1 MNSLIHSIKVT
12 HAGDLYE
19 FDLQGREIIHVT
31 IHPNMQ
37 SYFATLITLD
47 QTPDAV
53 LTKFYAKLSNHHA
66 PRNDRDVR
74 CHPSDVNNLT

>member
-1 MNSLIHSIKVT
+1 MNSLTHSIKIE

-19 FDLQGREIIHVT
+19 FDLRGREIVLIT

-37 SYFATLITLD
+37 SYFASPITLD

-53 LTKFYAKLSNHHA
+53 LTKFYAKLSNHHT
-66 PRNDRDVR
+66 PRTNAHPRHNDPNP
-74 CHPSDVNNLT
+74 HHGT